1 MLEFVEDLEPELGT
15 LGLFDPQSQH
25 FLAAIGPDAQG
36 EVDRLVPHRS
46 FVANLQPQRI
56 EIDDGIHRFQ
66 RPLLPL
72 LDFRQHFV
80 GDGGDQVGRDGQPIQ
95 LQQMTPDL
103 AHGHPARVHADE
115 VIVEARQPPLI
126 LGHQLRLEGGQP
138 VARDRK
144 VQLAGRRNDGLGAAA
159 VAVIAPLALLGFT
172 RQVVVQL
179 GRQHALGQLLLELPG
194 QPGFAE
200 NGFGILVLD
209 LRQQLVTTPEG
220 AAQAIAAC
228 RDALGAAPSR
238 LAHLVGSTLIA
249 PLHRTKV
256 DAAREVLR
264 VNLESS
270 LWTLQAWIAALDGA
284 PGAAVLVSSVVARI
298 GVANHE
304 VIAAA
309 KGGVEAL
316 VRSAAATYAAQ
327 GVRVNAVAPG
337 MTETPMTAGLLKM
350 PAMREGAARQYPL
363 GGLQSADDVA
373 GVIAWLLAPDA
384 SRLTG
389 QVIAVDGGFTT
400 VRPLVK

>member
-1 MLEFVEDLEPELGT
+1 MNDIVLVTGARGGIGRALVARLRGA
-15 LGLFDPQSQH
+15 GLRV
-25 FLAAIGPDAQG
+25 AA
-36 EVDRLVPHRS
+36 
-46 FVANLQPQRI
+46 
-56 EIDDGIHRFQ
+56 
-66 RPLLPL
+66 
-72 LDFRQHFV
+72 
-80 GDGGDQVGRDGQPIQ
+80 VGRDAGS
-95 LQQMTPDL
+95 LADL
-103 AHGHPARVHADE
+103 EVDARIGVDC
-115 VIVEARQPPLI
+115 
-126 LGHQLRLEGGQP
+126 
-138 VARDRK
+138 
-144 VQLAGRRNDGLGAAA
+144 
-159 VAVIAPLALLGFT
+159 
-172 RQVVVQL
+172 
-179 GRQHALGQLLLELPG
+179 
-194 QPGFAE
+194 
-200 NGFGILVLD
+200 
-209 LRQQLVTTPEG
+209 TTPEG

-228 RDALGAAPSR
+228 REALGAPPSR

-270 LWTLQAWIAALDGA
+270 LWTLQAWIAGLDGA

-309 KGGVEAL
+309 KGGVEGL
-316 VRSAAATYAAQ
+316 VRSAAATYAAR

-337 MTETPMTAGLLKM
+337 LTETPMTAGLLKL

-363 GGLQSADDVA
+363 GGLQTADDVA
-373 GVIAWLLAPDA
+373 GVIAWLLGPEA